1 MSHRLNQR
9 LNTVGDEFEATR
21 SALVLATGRWSVLH
35 LWEEVAGQRLASF
48 QLAERNLEAT
58 YVVRL
63 FAEFEAILRAQY
75 PHSRPGRP
83 VPRRSYNLINSLGSC
98 YAIPA
103 AILAEVHRI
112 REFRHSIAHADP
124 GAPPVGFTDAVSWLN
139 RYLAYIPDADVPA

>member
-1 MSHRLNQR
+1 MSHRLIQR
-9 LNTVGDEFEATR
+9 LNTVGDEFEAAR
-21 SALVLATGRWSVLH
+21 SALLLTTGRWPILH
-35 LWEEVAGQRLASF
+35 QWEEVTGQRLASF

-83 VPRRSYNLINSLGSC
+83 VPRRSFNLINSLGSR

-103 AILAEVHRI
+103 PMMVEVHRI

-124 GAPPVGFTDAVSWLN
+124 GAPPVSFTDALSWLN
-139 RYLAYIPDADVPA
+139 RYLACIPDADVPD